1 MLRNSRRKDR
11 FHVLCSP
18 VTSFSPLAGVKHPFE
33 GKTSADTKNHREVL
47 ALEEGEKGHVP
58 VQLRGE
64 KARRERKEGE
74 TEKERGRVGRKRRG
88 TLHPPRDDNSRR
100 HGNTSEASLCQSTP
114 APHKH
119 HPPSTSPR
127 PLPLLLPSGP
137 LLEPPFRESTRNS
150 YRSADEFEVLRILRG
165 VLLTTGSFL
174 PFSLSL
180 SLSPSPLLFIFLFF
194 PRFFTSLLLPPS
206 VSTPPR
212 GFSLFSPSSSSLFRE
227 RGVLFSYS
235 LSTPPSPS
243 ASYQES
249 RVIGSRRPV
258 FASTFAAR
266 VPSRDLRQRRTS
278 RRVENFFSFDRDAFS
293 A

>member
-1 MLRNSRRKDR
+1 MSVHPRTPQTPPALYLPSSVASSTTLR
-11 FHVLCSP
+11 P
-18 VTSFSPLAGVKHPFE
+18 
-33 GKTSADTKNHREVL
+33 
-47 ALEEGEKGHVP
+47 
-58 VQLRGE
+58 
-64 KARRERKEGE
+64 
-74 TEKERGRVGRKRRG
+74 
-88 TLHPPRDDNSRR
+88 PPRAPLSRVHQELVSIR
-100 HGNTSEASLCQSTP
+100 
-114 APHKH
+114 
-119 HPPSTSPR
+119 R
-127 PLPLLLPSGP
+127 RVRGP
-137 LLEPPFRESTRNS
+137 TYS
-150 YRSADEFEVLRILRG
+150 
-165 VLLTTGSFL
+165 TGSVTDNGIVFPFL
-174 PFSLSL
+174 SLPLSL
-180 SLSPSPLLFIFLFF
+180 SLPLLFIFLFF